1 MKSKRLLSI
10 LTAAAILVSL
20 TGCNTDSGSSGSSS
34 DAGSS
39 NSSQSTPADNSS
51 DTPSDS
57 GSESDAQ
64 TSTATG
70 EGEGEGEGTE
80 IDVEAY
86 TAKSSEIYNNV
97 LGEFHEYYQKAES
110 ASTVSERFA
119 LMAIAE
125 AKLLEAGVFLPTS
138 SNGGRYALGRLA
150 PHTVTNIL
158 WGNDAYK
165 YYRCMIATEFIKAED
180 RTAIKDMFKQ
190 TAGTG
195 TFEQSL
201 KDFLAEKGYTLKDD
215 FQYVYTSDPTT
226 WDIMATSQQP
236 DSEPIVN
243 TYDNLLEYDLEGVLQ
258 PALAESLPTVSEDG
272 LTYTFK
278 IRQGVKWVD
287 SQGRE
292 VGEVKADDFVA
303 GMQHMMDAKGGL
315 EYLVQDII
323 VGATGYIKGEIT
335 DFSQVGVKA
344 VDDYTLEY
352 TLEKPTSFFTTM
364 FGYNV
369 FAPVCRSFYE
379 SKGGKFGA
387 DFDSS
392 AADYTYGT
400 SPDNIAYCG
409 PFLITSA
416 TEKNSIVFEQNPT
429 YYRIDEMNI
438 KSMKWNYNDN
448 SDVTKAYN
456 DLKAGT
462 LDNVGLNSST
472 LPTAREEGLF
482 DEYSY
487 VSSTDATTFNMFI
500 NLNRQAFAN
509 TNDPSQVIST
519 KSEEEKARTNQAVQ
533 NLHFRRALCYSV
545 DRAEYNAQANG
556 EELKLNSLRNGFVP
570 GNFVELA
577 EAVTVDI
584 NGTAT
589 DFPAGTKYGVIV
601 QAQLTA
607 DGSPIKCYDPTL
619 DEGLGS
625 SDGFDGWYNP
635 DAAAAEIATAVE
647 ELKAEGLEI
656 SPDAPIH
663 IELPF
668 PINSEVY
675 VNRANVIKQSI
686 EGATG
691 GNIVIDLLECPST
704 YEWSYAAFYGQ
715 YGYDMNFDIG
725 DLSGWGPDYGDPA
738 TYLNTMLPDY
748 AGYMAKCLG
757 LF

>member
-10 LTAAAILVSL
+10 LTATAILVGL
-20 TGCNTDSGSSGSSS
+20 TGCNSEGSGSSGSTG
-34 DAGSS
+34 DGGSS
-39 NSSQSTPADNSS
+39 NTSSSTPADNSS
-51 DTPSDS
+51 
-57 GSESDAQ
+57 GSSEGEPQTAES
-64 TSTATG
+64 ATG
-70 EGEGEGEGTE
+70 EAGDDF
-80 IDVEAY
+80 DVEAY
-86 TAKSSEIYNNV
+86 TEKSGEIYNNV
-97 LGEFHEYYQKAES
+97 LGEFNEYYQKAES
-110 ASTVSERFA
+110 AASVSERFA
-119 LMAIAE
+119 NMAIAE
-125 AKLLEAGVFLPTS
+125 AKLLESGVFLPTS
-138 SNGGRYALGRLA
+138 SNGGRYAIGRVA
-150 PHTVTNIL
+150 PHTITNTL
-158 WGNDAYK
+158 WGNDQYK
-165 YYRCMIATEFIKAED
+165 YYRMIIATEFITSED
-180 RTAIKDMFKQ
+180 RTAIKDLFKQ
-190 TAGTG
+190 KAGTG

-215 FQYVYTSDPTT
+215 LQWVYTSDPQT

-236 DSEPIVN
+236 DAEPLVN
-243 TYDNLLEYDLEGVLQ
+243 TYDGLMEYDLEGTLQ
-258 PALAESLPTVSEDG
+258 PALAESYTVSDDG

-315 EYLVQDII
+315 EYLVQGI
-323 VGATGYIKGEIT
+323 IKGANEYIGGSTT
-335 DFSQVGVKA
+335 DFNEVGVKA

-352 TLEKPTSFFTTM
+352 TLEQPTSFFITM

-369 FAPVCRSFYE
+369 FAPICRSFYE

-387 DFDSS
+387 EFDSS

-400 SPDNIAYCG
+400 SPDNIAYNG

-416 TEKNSIVFEQNPT
+416 TEKNSIVFAQNET
-429 YYRIDEMNI
+429 YWNKDAMNI
-438 KSMKWNYNDN
+438 KSMKFNYNDS
-448 SDVTKAYN
+448 SDVTKSYN

-462 LDNVGLNSST
+462 LDQAGLNSST
-472 LPTAREEGLF
+472 LPTSKEEGLF
-482 DEYSY
+482 DQYSF
-487 VSSTDATTFNMFI
+487 VSSTDATTFNLFV

-509 TNDPSQVIST
+509 ANDASKVVSSKP
-519 KSEEEKARTNQAVQ
+519 EEEKARTNQAVQ
-533 NLHFRRALCYSV
+533 NVHFRRALCFSV

-556 EELKLNSLRNGFVP
+556 EDLKLNSLRNSYVP

-577 EAVTVDI
+577 EDVTIDI
-584 NGTAT
+584 NGTST
-589 DFPAGTKYGVIV
+589 TFNAGTKYGVIV
-601 QAQLTA
+601 QAQLEA
-607 DGSPIKCYDPTL
+607 DGSPIKCYDPTM

-663 IELPF
+663 IELPY
-668 PINSEVY
+668 PINAEVY

-686 EGATG
+686 EAALG
-691 GNIVIDLLECPST
+691 GNVVIDLLECADT
-704 YEWSYAAFYGQ
+704 NEWSYAAFYGA
-715 YGYDMNFDIG
+715 YGYEMNFDIG

-748 AGYMAKCLG
+748 AGYMVKCIG

>member
-10 LTAAAILVSL
+10 LTAAAILASL
-20 TGCNTDSGSSGSSS
+20 TGCTDNSGSSGDSGQSSS
-34 DAGSS
+34 APAGNSGDNGSGNGESES
-39 NSSQSTPADNSS
+39 NPESS
-51 DTPSDS
+51 DPNS
-57 GSESDAQ
+57 GNSGDDF
-64 TSTATG
+64 
-70 EGEGEGEGTE
+70 
-80 IDVEAY
+80 DVEAY

-97 LGEFHEYYQKAES
+97 LGEFNEYYKKAES
-110 ASTVSERFA
+110 ASSVSERFA

-125 AKLLEAGVFLPTS
+125 AKLLESGTFLPTQ
-138 SNGGRYALGRLA
+138 SNGGRYALGRIA
-150 PHTVTNIL
+150 PHTITNVL
-158 WGNDAYK
+158 WGNDQYK
-165 YYRCMIATEFIKAED
+165 YYRMMVATEFITSED
-180 RTAIKDMFKQ
+180 RKAIKEMFKEKV
-190 TAGTG
+190 GSG

-215 FQYVYTSDPTT
+215 MQWVYTSDPLT

-236 DSEPIVN
+236 DAEPVVN
-243 TYDNLLEYDLEGVLQ
+243 TYDNLMEYDLEGILQ
-258 PALAESLPTVSEDG
+258 PALAESYTVSDDG

-303 GMQHMMDAKGGL
+303 GMQHTMDVKGGL
-315 EYLVQDII
+315 EYLVD
-323 VGATGYIKGEIT
+323 GLIKGTHDYIEGNTT
-335 DFSQVGVKA
+335 DMAEVGVKA

-352 TLEKPTSFFTTM
+352 TLEQPAHYFISM

-369 FAPVCRSFYE
+369 FAPLCRSFYE
-379 SKGGKFGA
+379 SKGGKFGEE
-387 DFDSS
+387 FDSS
-392 AADYTYGT
+392 AADYTYGK
-400 SPDNIAYCG
+400 SPDDIAYNG

-416 TEKNSIVFEQNPT
+416 TEKNSIVFTQNET
-429 YYRIDEMNI
+429 YWNKDAMNI
-438 KSMKWNYNDN
+438 KTMKFNYNDN
-448 SDVTKAYN
+448 SDVTKSYN

-462 LDNVGLNSST
+462 LDQAALNSST
-472 LPTAREEGLF
+472 LPTAKTEELF
-482 DEYSY
+482 DKYSF
-487 VSSTDATTFNMFI
+487 VSSTDATTFNMFV

-509 TNDPSQVIST
+509 FNDPTKVIST
-519 KSEEEKARTNQAVQ
+519 KSEEEKTRTNTAVQ
-533 NLHFRRALCYSV
+533 NLHFRRALVYSV
-545 DRAEYNAQANG
+545 DRAEYNAQSNG
-556 EELKLNSLRNGFVP
+556 EDLKLNSLRNGFVP

-577 EAVTVDI
+577 EDVSVDI

-589 DFPAGTKYGVIV
+589 SFPKGTKYGVIV

-607 DGSPIKCYDPTL
+607 DGSPIKCYDPTM

-625 SDGFDGWYNP
+625 SDGFDGWYHP
-635 DAAAAEIATAVE
+635 DVAATEIATAVE
-647 ELKAEGLEI
+647 ELKAAGLEV
-656 SPDAPIH
+656 SPEKPIH

-686 EGATG
+686 DAALG
-691 GNIVIDLLECPST
+691 GNVVVDLLECPDVNA
-704 YEWSYAAFYGQ
+704 WSYAAFYGT

-748 AGYMAKCLG
+748 SGYMVKCLG

>member
-10 LTAAAILVSL
+10 LTAAAILASL
-20 TGCNTDSGSSGSSS
+20 TGCTDNSGSSTNDSSGSSS
-34 DAGSS
+34 SVPSDSS
-39 NSSQSTPADNSS
+39 TDNSS
-51 DTPSDS
+51 ESSDG
-57 GSESDAQ
+57 GSESTD
-64 TSTATG
+64 SNSENSG
-70 EGEGEGEGTE
+70 DE

-97 LGEFHEYYQKAES
+97 LGEFNEYYKKAES
-110 ASTVSERFA
+110 ASSVSERFA

-125 AKLLEAGVFLPTS
+125 AKLLESGTFLPTQA
-138 SNGGRYALGRLA
+138 NGGRYAIGRIA
-150 PHTVTNIL
+150 PHTITNTL
-158 WGNDAYK
+158 WGNDQYK
-165 YYRCMIATEFIKAED
+165 YYRMMVATEFITSED
-180 RTAIKDMFKQ
+180 RKAIKDMFKEKV
-190 TAGTG
+190 GSG

-201 KDFLAEKGYTLKDD
+201 KDFLAEKGYTLKDEM
-215 FQYVYTSDPTT
+215 QWVYTSDPLT

-236 DSEPIVN
+236 DAEPIVN
-243 TYDNLLEYDLEGVLQ
+243 TYDGLMEYDLEGILQ
-258 PALAESLPTVSEDG
+258 PALAESYTVSDDG

-323 VGATGYIKGEIT
+323 VGATGYISGEIT

-352 TLEKPTSFFTTM
+352 TLEKPTSFFITM

-369 FAPVCRSFYE
+369 FAPICRTFYE
-379 SKGGKFGA
+379 SKGGKFGEA
-387 DFDSS
+387 FDSS

-416 TEKNSIVFEQNPT
+416 TEKNSIVFAQNES
-429 YYRIDEMNI
+429 YWNKDAMNI

-448 SDVTKAYN
+448 SDVTKSYN

-462 LDNVGLNSST
+462 LDQAALNSST
-472 LPTAREEGLF
+472 LPTAKTEELF
-482 DEYSY
+482 DKYSF
-487 VSSTDATTFNMFI
+487 VSSTDATTFNMFV

-509 TNDPSQVIST
+509 FNDPTKVIST
-519 KSEEEKARTNQAVQ
+519 KSEEEKARTNAAVQ
-533 NLHFRRALCYSV
+533 NLHFRRALVYSV

-556 EELKLNSLRNGFVP
+556 EDLKLNSLRNGFVP
-570 GNFVELA
+570 GNFVEL
-577 EAVTVDI
+577 EEDVSVDI

-589 DFPAGTKYGVIV
+589 SFPKGTKYGVIV

-607 DGSPIKCYDPTL
+607 DGSPIKCYDPTM
-619 DEGLGS
+619 DGGLGS
-625 SDGFDGWYNP
+625 SDGFDGWYHP
-635 DAAAAEIATAVE
+635 DVAATEIATAVE
-647 ELKAEGLEI
+647 ELKAEGVEI
-656 SPDAPIH
+656 SPEKPIH
-663 IELPF
+663 IELPY

-686 EGATG
+686 DAALG
-691 GNIVIDLLECPST
+691 GNVVVDLLECPDVNA
-704 YEWSYAAFYGQ
+704 WSYAAFYGT

-748 AGYMAKCLG
+748 SGYMAKCLG

>member
-10 LTAAAILVSL
+10 LTATAILVGL
-20 TGCNTDSGSSGSSS
+20 TGCTSEGSGSSGSSGDS
-34 DAGSS
+34 GSS
-39 NSSQSTPADNSS
+39 NISSGPADNSS
-51 DTPSDS
+51 DNS
-57 GSESDAQ
+57 GDNAQ
-64 TSTATG
+64 TAEASTG
-70 EGEGEGEGTE
+70 EADGDDF
-80 IDVEAY
+80 DVEAY
-86 TAKSSEIYNNV
+86 TAKSSELYNNV
-97 LGEFHEYYQKAES
+97 LGEFNEYYKKAET
-110 ASTVSERFA
+110 ASSVSERFA

-125 AKLLEAGVFLPTS
+125 AKLLESGAFLPTS
-138 SNGGRYALGRLA
+138 SEGGRFALGRLA
-150 PHTVTNIL
+150 PHTVTNVQ
-158 WGNDAYK
+158 WGNDQYK
-165 YYRCMIATEFIKAED
+165 YYRCLIATEFITSED
-180 RTAIKDMFKQ
+180 RQTIKEMFKEK
-190 TAGTG
+190 AGTG

-236 DSEPIVN
+236 DAEPVVN
-243 TYDNLLEYDLEGVLQ
+243 TYDGLLEYDLEGVLQ
-258 PALAESLPTVSEDG
+258 PALAESLPTVSDDG

-315 EYLVQDII
+315 EYLVQGI
-323 VGATGYIKGEIT
+323 IKGANEYIDGTTT
-335 DFSQVGVKA
+335 DFTTVGVKA

-369 FAPVCRSFYE
+369 FAPICRSFYE
-379 SKGGKFGA
+379 SKGGKFGEN
-387 DFDSS
+387 FDRS

-409 PFLITSA
+409 AFLVTSA
-416 TEKNSIVFEQNPT
+416 TEKNSIVFSQNES
-429 YYRIDEMNI
+429 YWNKDAMNI
-438 KSMKWNYNDN
+438 KTMKWNYNDN

-472 LPTAREEGLF
+472 LPTAKEEGLF
-482 DEYSY
+482 DKYSY
-487 VSSTDATTFNMFI
+487 VSSTSATTFNMFV
-500 NLNRQAFAN
+500 NLNRQAFSN
-509 TNDPSQVIST
+509 FNDHSQVVST

-533 NLHFRRALCYSV
+533 NLHFRRALVYSV

-556 EELKLNSLRNGFVP
+556 DELKLNSLRNSFVP
-570 GNFVELA
+570 GNFVELS

-589 DFPAGTKYGVIV
+589 EFPAGTKYGVIV

-619 DEGLGS
+619 DGGLGS

-635 DAAAAEIATAVE
+635 TVAAEEIAAAVE

-656 SPDAPIH
+656 SADAPIH
-663 IELPF
+663 IELPY

-686 EGATG
+686 EAALG
-691 GNIVIDLLECPST
+691 GNVVIDLLECPST
-704 YEWSYAAFYGQ
+704 TEWQYAAFYGT
-715 YGYDMNFDIG
+715 YGYDQNFDIG